1 MSFIWRVA
9 GVDSHFARARSSAWN
24 RYGRC
29 KGRFG
34 WWLPHLAVVQ
44 LTSGPGRRLCC
55 FDSCHLDPGVGN
67 FEQLLLVLATHA
79 VGKVRALARPLKIFR
94 YAHSLIPRVPT
105 PKLSV
110 GIRTERVCSAPD
122 IAWLLSDPGVG
133 FCFDISQQGK
143 SGHFRRRGF
152 RLSDVQ
158 HLTVQ
163 FCSDILTKAP
173 QNLRMHMIG
182 EALLTSAACQ
192 KRAEQ
197 KLALAESDPRH
208 YRRLINAA
216 QSWLLLASGIRQLER
231 RRSARAAANRRR
243 TRHSASV
250 ATLDV
255 SVGPL
260 ARHSTAAVI

>member
-1 MSFIWRVA
+1 
-9 GVDSHFARARSSAWN
+9 
-24 RYGRC
+24 
-29 KGRFG
+29 
-34 WWLPHLAVVQ
+34 
-44 LTSGPGRRLCC
+44 
-55 FDSCHLDPGVGN
+55 
-67 FEQLLLVLATHA
+67 
-79 VGKVRALARPLKIFR
+79 
-94 YAHSLIPRVPT
+94 
-105 PKLSV
+105 
-110 GIRTERVCSAPD
+110 
-122 IAWLLSDPGVG
+122 
-133 FCFDISQQGK
+133 
-143 SGHFRRRGF
+143 
-152 RLSDVQ
+152 
-158 HLTVQ
+158 
-163 FCSDILTKAP
+163 
-173 QNLRMHMIG
+173 MHMIG